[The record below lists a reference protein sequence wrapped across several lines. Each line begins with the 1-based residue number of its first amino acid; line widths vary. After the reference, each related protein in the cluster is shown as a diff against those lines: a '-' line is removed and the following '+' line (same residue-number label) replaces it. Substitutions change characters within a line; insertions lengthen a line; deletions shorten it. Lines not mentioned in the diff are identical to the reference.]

1 MAYASVTV
9 RDMVEKSVHHR
20 WSVPEFQRGFVWKPT
35 QVRDLIDSL
44 WRGYPIGT
52 LLVWDS
58 RRPVL
63 TRSAPDG
70 QGPSQWVVDGQQ
82 RTTALC
88 ILSGRKP
95 YWWNS
100 NESWDAVLRR
110 YDIRF
115 DVHAKAEPYFWVAS
129 AAHRK
134 VKTRRYIPVSEL
146 LSLDTSK
153 DEDQKKMMELA
164 KQVKLDGLCD
174 GMDAMEVY
182 TRLDRVR
189 KIRDAEVVVVTVD
202 NELEDVVDIFARL
215 NSKGTRVREADIYLG
230 IVAARSPG
238 WVRDNFLPFMN
249 DLEDAGFSVSPSLV
263 FRSLSAIGQ
272 GKVNF
277 KAVEDTFWNADQI
290 GPAWKRT
297 KSAWG
302 LLKKHMK
309 EVGLSGN
316 ALLPADNVLVSTVA
330 LLDKFPQSEFGKIF
344 YWLLQALRLGRYS
357 GSSNSALDEDLREIG
372 NASTLEDALTAMLA
386 RLRYVPPMEAKD
398 FLRDYSDSRFGRLLL
413 YLIAYSNQ
421 AQDWDQAGLR
431 IGFDSDDLVAGF
443 EPQYHHVFP
452 RKFLQGKVPAESI
465 EALANIAVIGPKIN
479 IRISAQDPMNYV
491 KKYKISEPKLK
502 QQHIFDL
509 SSTAVDDFPSWL
521 QQRAELLTKA
531 ANEFLESQRGGLAL
545 PAVVSAADA
554 DVQLMDAA
562 E

>member
-1 MAYASVTV
+1 MAYASLTV
-9 RDMVEKSVHHR
+9 RDMVEKSVNHR

-44 WRGYPIGT
+44 WRGYPVGT

-58 RRPVL
+58 RRPVM

-70 QGPSQWVVDGQQ
+70 EGPTQWVVDGQQ

-100 NESWDAVLRR
+100 NWDPVLRR
-110 YDIRF
+110 CDIRF
-115 DVHAKAEPYFWVAS
+115 DVHAKTEPYFWVAS

-134 VKTRRYIPVSEL
+134 VKTRRYLPVSEL
-146 LSLDTSK
+146 LSLDTSR
-153 DEDQKKMMELA
+153 DDDQKKMMELA

-238 WVRDNFLPFMN
+238 WVRDNFLPFLSE
-249 DLEDAGFSVSPSLV
+249 LEDAGFAVSPSLV

-277 KAVEDTFWNADQI
+277 KAVEDAFWSADQI

-297 KSAWG
+297 KSSWA

-309 EVGLSGN
+309 EIGLSGN

-330 LLDKFPQSEFGKIF
+330 LLDKFPHAEFSKVF

-357 GSSNSALDEDLREIG
+357 GSSNSALDEDLREIA

-386 RLRYVPPMEAKD
+386 RLRYVPPMEPKD

-413 YLIAYSNQ
+413 YLLAYKNA
-421 AQDWDQAGLR
+421 AQDWDSVGLR
-431 IGFDSDDLVAGF
+431 IGFDSEDLVAGF

-452 RKFLQGKVPAESI
+452 RKFLQGKVSGESI

-479 IRISAQDPMNYV
+479 IRISAQDPMGYV
-491 KKYKISEPKLK
+491 NKYKIAELKLT

-509 SSTAVDDFPSWL
+509 PVTAVDAFPTWL
-521 QQRAELLTKA
+521 QRRADLLAHA
-531 ANEFLESQRGGLAL
+531 ANEFLENLRGGLLL
-545 PAVVSAADA
+545 PVVVSAADA
-554 DVQLMDAA
+554 DIELMDAA